1 MNTPFSLDHS
11 KGQSRLYD
19 RIAQRASGYR
29 TTFDVRVDGL
39 TGEDEFI
46 VTVFENIGLK
56 DAVLDF
62 GCGDGAF
69 TVRLGHRSRQVIGL
83 DVSQQMLGYAVNNLA
98 ESGNHN
104 VSFMLATGQ
113 QLPLNSE
120 SIDAVVSRR
129 GPATSRRCLPE
140 VARTLRKGGILLELH
155 VGDRHCIEIRE
166 MFGRGQNWPIRWRP
180 MTDMPVKLQDHGLKI
195 LHLSEKETTH
205 YFPTLGDLRRA
216 LETSPLVPDF
226 DADKDTHIL
235 DAIAAAYGT
244 EHGIAATH
252 HRVTIIAKKDQ
263 EWE

>member
-1 MNTPFSLDHS
+1 MDAPFSLDHS

-19 RIAQRASGYR
+19 RIAKRASGYR

-46 VTVFENIGLK
+46 VTVFENIGLR

-62 GCGDGAF
+62 GCGDGSF
-69 TVRLGHRSRQVIGL
+69 TVRLGHRSRHVIGL
-83 DVSQQMLGYAVNNLA
+83 DVSQEMLRYAVDNLA

-104 VSFMLATGQ
+104 VSFVLATGQ
-113 QLPLNSE
+113 QLPLDGE

-129 GPATSRRCLPE
+129 GGATSRRCLPE
-140 VARTLRKGGILLELH
+140 VTRVLRKGGILLELH

-180 MTDMPVKLQDHGLKI
+180 MIDMPVKLPEHGLKI

-205 YFPTLGDLRRA
+205 YFPTPADLCRA

-226 DADKDTHIL
+226 DADKDSRIL
-235 DAIAAAYGT
+235 DGIAASYGT
-244 EHGIAATH
+244 EYGIAATH
-252 HRVTIIAKKDQ
+252 HRVTIIAKK
-263 EWE
+263 E